1 MIKKTTQFNFR
12 RSGLGTQPSF
22 LGLFLKGLITSCKV
36 ETDTALSRRVG
47 WHGKVEGSAAADVIS
62 RNRFGGEYVCYH
74 AGFF

>member
-1 MIKKTTQFNFR
+1 MIKENKTQFNFR

-47 WHGKVEGSAAADVIS
+47 WHGKVEGSAA
-62 RNRFGGEYVCYH
+62 GGEYVCYH